1 MPSCSPCELRE
12 KDKRMSR
19 RNTSRQQEERVRG
32 LAALNRYRR
41 GESPSLSAAAQAE
54 GTTVEAI
61 RKLFPAAISQD
72 EPGGRISVKPT
83 DRYSATVQVL
93 TIEGA
98 LSVRARGSRE
108 RELAGRHRATVM
120 RVLRGQ
126 ESQSAL
132 EQYRGKTVG
141 GHELVSDFDLLST
154 FAQAGIVGQLDS
166 LYVSPDASA

>member
-1 MPSCSPCELRE
+1 MCASAWNVLLPTLKISQWTNYEY
-12 KDKRMSR
+12 K
-19 RNTSRQQEERVRG
+19 G
-32 LAALNRYRR
+32 
-41 GESPSLSAAAQAE
+41 SLSHA
-54 GTTVEAI
+54 AI

-98 LSVRARGSRE
+98 LSVRSRGSRE